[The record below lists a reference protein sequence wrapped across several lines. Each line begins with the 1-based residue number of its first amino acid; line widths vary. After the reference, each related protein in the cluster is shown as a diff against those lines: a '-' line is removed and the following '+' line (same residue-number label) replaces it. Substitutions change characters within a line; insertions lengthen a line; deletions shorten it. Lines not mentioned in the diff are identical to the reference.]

1 MRGYFGVGVESIS
14 KPRNVGALMRTAHAF
29 GASFV
34 FALAP
39 EIGLGALNQ
48 TDTSK
53 TGDHVPFFTFDSVET
68 MALPRSCDLVGVE
81 LIDDAIDLPSFRHPE
96 RAAYILGPEAGS
108 LSPAVIE
115 KCDFVVK
122 IPTKF
127 CVNVSVAGALILYD
141 RLISRGRR
149 VDRPVRPGGPLE
161 EPMQPI
167 SNRRR
172 KIRTP
177 KKTGP

>member
-1 MRGYFGVGVESIS
+1 MRGYFGIGVENIS

-34 FALAP
+34 FAVAP
-39 EIGLGALNQ
+39 EIRLGGLNQ

-53 TGDHVPFFTFDSVET
+53 TAQHVPFYTFDSAEEIL
-68 MALPRSCDLVGVE
+68 LPRTCSLVGVE
-81 LIDDAIDLPSFRHPE
+81 LMDDAIDLPSFRHPE

-108 LSPAVIE
+108 LSPEIVD
-115 KCDFVVK
+115 KCEFVVK

-127 CVNVSVAGALILYD
+127 CVNVSVAGALIMYD

-149 VDRPVRPGGPLE
+149 PDRPVRAGGPME
-161 EPMQPI
+161 DFAPPV

-172 KIRTP
+172 KIRTA
-177 KKTGP
+177 KQDD

>member
-1 MRGYFGVGVESIS
+1 MRGYFGIGVESIS
-14 KPRNVGALMRTAHAF
+14 KPHNVGALMRTAHAF

-34 FALAP
+34 FAVAP
-39 EIGLGALNQ
+39 AVNLQKFNQ

-53 TGDHVPFFTFDSVET
+53 TADHVPLYEFETVEQI
-68 MALPRSCDLVGVE
+68 ALPRDCRMIGVE
-81 LIDDAIDLPSFRHPE
+81 LMEDAVDLPSFRHPE

-108 LSPAVIE
+108 LSPEAVE

-127 CVNVSVAGALILYD
+127 CVNVSVAGALLMYD

-149 VDRPVRPGGPLE
+149 PDRPVSPGGPIE
-161 EPMQPI
+161 DFIVPGPTGH
-167 SNRRR
+167 RR
-172 KIRTP
+172 KIRSKLTD
-177 KKTGP
+177 